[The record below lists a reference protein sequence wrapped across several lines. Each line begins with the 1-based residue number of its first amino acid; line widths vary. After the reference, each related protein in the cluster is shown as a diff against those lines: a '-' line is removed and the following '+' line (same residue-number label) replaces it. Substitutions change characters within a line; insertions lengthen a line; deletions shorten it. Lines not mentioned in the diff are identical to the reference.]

1 MGESRRSLPIF
12 RSWFAFSD
20 IALPVEKLNDSGH
33 AFDFG
38 GWFEPRE
45 MSALVERGVLQFR

>member
-1 MGESRRSLPIF
+1 MGGLVGLSLIF

-33 AFDFG
+33 AFDFAKLARAKG
-38 GWFEPRE
+38 N
-45 MSALVERGVLQFR
+45 VCC